1 MLGRGG
7 VASLP
12 RAAVPEGRWPRA
24 VGQRGPKPAIV
35 TPDGKRRRSDVAVLG
50 GLVDLDPPAA
60 LPEHVQRVWCEL
72 VEPMRG
78 SAVLDRV
85 DAFALEAMSRTV
97 ARWREAEAVLD
108 LEGMF
113 VASPN
118 GYRIAHPA
126 VAVAQKAQAEYR
138 NWCARFGL
146 TPSDRVGLGLAVV
159 RGKSL
164 AQDLA
169 DKIGASPRAAG

>member
-1 MLGRGG
+1 M
-7 VASLP
+7 
-12 RAAVPEGRWPRA
+12 
-24 VGQRGPKPAIV
+24 GQRGPKPAIV
-35 TPDGKRRRSDVAVLG
+35 TPDGKRRRSDVSVIG
-50 GLVDLDPPAA
+50 GLEDLEPPLS
-60 LPEHVQRVWCEL
+60 LPLEVQKVWREL

-85 DAFALEAMSRTV
+85 DAPALEAMSRAV
-97 ARWREAEAVLD
+97 SRWRTAEEVLD
-108 LEGMF
+108 AEGLF
-113 VASPN
+113 CASPN

-126 VAVAQKAQAEYR
+126 IAVAQKAQAEYR
-138 NWCARFGL
+138 AWCARFGL

-169 DKIGASPRAAG
+169 SKIGESPRSSS